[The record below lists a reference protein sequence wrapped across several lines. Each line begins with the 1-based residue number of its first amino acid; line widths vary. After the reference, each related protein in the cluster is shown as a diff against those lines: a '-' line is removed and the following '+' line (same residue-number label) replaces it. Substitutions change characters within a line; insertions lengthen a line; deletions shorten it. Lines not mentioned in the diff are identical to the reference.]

1 MKPAE
6 SSSPL
11 GKSGSAPNLNEIKGP
26 RKRKT
31 MDDDMD
37 ELFNRL
43 SLDFATKIN
52 AMSTS
57 LESKINAIQ
66 SDINTV
72 IKSDLDQIN
81 TKLTVID
88 VNQSQL
94 FADMETVKK
103 SIEFQESQHKDLVT
117 KVDGI
122 SSTSSTHGTD
132 IVSMQNQI
140 TKLQSELNDQQQRDR
155 AFNLELT
162 GIPERVRENL
172 SGYYCNIAKH
182 LEVQSSASDIVHII
196 RIRPVKPVPG
206 RPKAIVIKLSSRSV
220 RDSILAAVRAKKGLT
235 TSDIDIPG
243 EPKKVY
249 VNEHLTPANK
259 LLHKQTREKA
269 VAAQYRYVWVRD
281 GKIFA
286 RKNDTSATVRIS
298 NTVDLRKLV

>member
-1 MKPAE
+1 MKPAK

-11 GKSGSAPNLNEIKGP
+11 EKSGSEPNLNEIKIP

-37 ELFNRL
+37 ELFKKL
-43 SLDFATKIN
+43 SLDFSTKIN

-66 SDINTV
+66 TDINTV
-72 IKSDLDQIN
+72 IKSDLERIN
-81 TKLTVID
+81 TKLSVID
-88 VNQSQL
+88 INQSQL

-103 SIEFQESQHKDLVT
+103 SIEFQEGQHKDLAT

-122 SSTSSTHGTD
+122 SSSSSTHGAD
-132 IVSMQNQI
+132 IASMQSQI
-140 TKLQSELNDQQQRDR
+140 IKLQYDLNDQQQRDR

-162 GIPERVRENL
+162 GIPERTREDL
-172 SGYYCNIAKH
+172 SGYYCNIVKH
-182 LEVQSSASDIVHII
+182 LQVQSTASDIVHIT

-206 RPKAIVIKLSSRSV
+206 RPKAIVVKLLSRSI
-220 RDSILAAVRAKKGLT
+220 RDSILAAVRAKKGLM
-235 TSDIDIPG
+235 TSDIGISG

-298 NTVDLRKLV
+298 NSVDLRKLV

>member
-11 GKSGSAPNLNEIKGP
+11 GKSGSAPNLNEIKDP
-26 RKRKT
+26 SKRKT
-31 MDDDMD
+31 MDDGMD

-43 SLDFATKIN
+43 SLDFATEIN
-52 AMSTS
+52 ATSTS

-94 FADMETVKK
+94 FNMETVKK

-162 GIPERVRENL
+162 GIPECVRENL

-182 LEVQSSASDIVHII
+182 LEVQSSASDIVHITK
-196 RIRPVKPVPG
+196 IRPVKLVPG
-206 RPKAIVIKLSSRSV
+206 RLSCHH
-220 RDSILAAVRAKKGLT
+220 DQYGTPFLLQCTLKRA
-235 TSDIDIPG
+235 
-243 EPKKVY
+243 
-249 VNEHLTPANK
+249 
-259 LLHKQTREKA
+259 
-269 VAAQYRYVWVRD
+269 
-281 GKIFA
+281 
-286 RKNDTSATVRIS
+286 
-298 NTVDLRKLV
+298 